1 MLGFYYFY
9 VHGHF
14 AHSKFVNYE
23 LFENVVIS
31 KIPSNCY
38 KNNFFKFKMGNFPL
52 FKKIRVKKI
61 NMLQESFLGKSSLK
75 INFWGVFLAIYL
87 VLGCYKYS

>member
-1 MLGFYYFY
+1 MFY

-38 KNNFFKFKMGNFPL
+38 KNNVFKFKMGNFPL
-52 FKKIRVKKI
+52 FFIKKGEKD
-61 NMLQESFLGKSSLK
+61 
-75 INFWGVFLAIYL
+75 
-87 VLGCYKYS
+87 KYVARIFFG